1 MTNIKKI
8 HHINFLVKD
17 IDEGISRYRDLLG
30 IDDFIREEIPERGV
44 ITARVALGE
53 QWLVLV
59 QPVDP
64 DGTPGRHLA
73 EHGEGFFLISYAV
86 DSLQQA
92 ATRVT
97 DHGSNMTSTAPR
109 QGLRDWQVQ
118 DIDVKDTLGAQIQFC
133 MEIDL
138 QK

>member
-1 MTNIKKI
+1 MSTKKI

-17 IDEGISRYRDLLG
+17 IKEGINRYRDLLG
-30 IDDFIREEIPERGV
+30 IEGFILEELPERGV

-64 DGTPGRHLA
+64 SGIPGRHLA

-92 ATRVT
+92 AARVAAN
-97 DHGSNMTSTAPR
+97 GSDMTSPEPR
-109 QGLRDWQVQ
+109 QGLQGWQIQ
-118 DIDVKDTLGAQIQFC
+118 DVNMRDTLGVQVQFC
-133 MEIDL
+133 VEID
-138 QK
+138 Q

>member
-1 MTNIKKI
+1 MTNVKKI

-17 IDEGISRYRDLLG
+17 IDEGIGRYRDLLG
-30 IDDFIREEIPERGV
+30 IENFIREEIPGRGV

-59 QPVDP
+59 QPVDS
-64 DGTPGRHLA
+64 DGAPGRHLA

-109 QGLRDWQVQ
+109 QGLQDWQVQ
-118 DIDVKDTLGAQIQFC
+118 DIDIKDTLGAQIQFC
-133 MEIDL
+133 RESGV

>member
-1 MTNIKKI
+1 MSVKKI

-17 IDEGISRYRDLLG
+17 INEGISRYCDLLG
-30 IDDFIREEIPERGV
+30 IDGFILEELPERGV

-64 DGTPGRHLA
+64 DGVPGRHLA
-73 EHGEGFFLISYAV
+73 EYGEGFFLISYAV

-92 ATRVT
+92 AARVAA
-97 DHGSNMTSTAPR
+97 HGSSMTSPAPR
-109 QGLRDWQVQ
+109 QGLQDWQVQ
-118 DIDVKDTLGAQIQFC
+118 DVNMKDTMGAQIQFC
-133 MEIDL
+133 RELD
-138 QK
+138 Q